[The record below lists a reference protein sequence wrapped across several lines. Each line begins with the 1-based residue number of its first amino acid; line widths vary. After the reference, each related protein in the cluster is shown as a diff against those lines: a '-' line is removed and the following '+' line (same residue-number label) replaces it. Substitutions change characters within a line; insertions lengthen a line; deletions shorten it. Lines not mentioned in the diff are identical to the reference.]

1 MTTRPINCAAQQL
14 PFLALTAFVLATDG
28 LIGFY
33 RVALS
38 GPSTLLMMTDL
49 LLALGLV
56 LVWMHA
62 DARES
67 GTPFAP
73 YLLVTLA
80 IGVAGPLGYLIHRE
94 ARRRH
99 ASAGSLRAP
108 DAGTSRMLHREAR

>member
-1 MTTRPINCAAQQL
+1 MTTRQITCAALLL

-62 DARES
+62 DSRES

-73 YLLVTLA
+73 YLLITLA

-99 ASAGSLRAP
+99 VSAGSLRTR
-108 DAGTSRMLHREAR
+108 DAGTSHALQRQAR